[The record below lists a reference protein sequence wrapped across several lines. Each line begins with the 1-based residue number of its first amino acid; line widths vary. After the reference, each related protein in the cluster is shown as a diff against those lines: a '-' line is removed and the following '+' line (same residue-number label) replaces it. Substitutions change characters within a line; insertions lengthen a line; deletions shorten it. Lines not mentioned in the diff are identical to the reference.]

1 MIDVSIF
8 STALINAKL
17 PKKERDIFTKKAQ
30 QMHDENHHGSG
41 AKRDDYGIGVRSSAD
56 VFNEAMMF
64 MEPSGASHCHLL
76 IV

>member
-1 MIDVSIF
+1 MFQYFQQPSSMQNF
-8 STALINAKL
+8 PRKRETYL
-17 PKKERDIFTKKAQ
+17 PKKAQ
-30 QMHDENHHGSG
+30 QMHDENHHCSG
-41 AKRDDYGIGVRSSAD
+41 AKRDDYGIGVCSSAD